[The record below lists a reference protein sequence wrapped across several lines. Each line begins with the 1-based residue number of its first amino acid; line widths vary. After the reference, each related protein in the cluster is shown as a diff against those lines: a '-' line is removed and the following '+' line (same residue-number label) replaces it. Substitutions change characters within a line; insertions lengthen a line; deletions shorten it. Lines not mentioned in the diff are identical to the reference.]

1 MNHTLH
7 ICLTTDQNYLELTE
21 ICINEIILHKDPSTK
36 IVFYILGNNVDLSIL
51 KQFERYQDVS
61 VVLYEADLSQIISTK
76 YMNRYLSHTMYF
88 RILIPT
94 LDIFDDVRKVL
105 YLDSD
110 VLARKDL
117 LGYFN
122 TDISQAALGVIKD
135 FGCANVYNEHPVNL
149 ATYTYFYSGQLLMN
163 LSRLKEIDFS
173 KRCLDI
179 LNQTHQPD
187 QPIINKVVGTDVVY
201 LDPKYCFSWHK
212 TFTYK
217 GNYCNIHLWNK
228 TYGTNYKS
236 IQDLTDS
243 SVIWHFHGDKQAQRQ
258 VKVLNDL
265 YLSSLN
271 RVKQFLGEV
280 TND

>member
-1 MNHTLH
+1 MDHTLH

-21 ICINEIILHKDPSTK
+21 ICINEIILHKDPSTE

-51 KQFERYQDVS
+51 QKFERYPGIS
-61 VVLYEADLSQIISTK
+61 IVLYAVDFNQIVSKDHT
-76 YMNRYLSHTMYF
+76 NRYLSNTMYF

-94 LDIFDDVRKVL
+94 LDIFKDVEKVL

-117 LGYFN
+117 SEYYN
-122 TDISQAALGVIKD
+122 TDISQVALGVIKD
-135 FGCANVYNEHPVNL
+135 FGCANVFNDQPVDL
-149 ATYTYFYSGQLLMN
+149 KKYTYFYSGQLLMN
-163 LSRLKEIDFS
+163 LPRLKEINFS

-179 LNQTHQPD
+179 LNQIHQPD
-187 QPIINKVVGTDVVY
+187 QPIINKVIGTDVVY

-217 GNYCNIHLWNK
+217 GNYCNIYLWNK

-243 SVIWHFHGDKQAQRQ
+243 SVIWHFHGDKHAQRQ

-271 RVKQFLGEV
+271 RVKQFLGGNE
-280 TND
+280 